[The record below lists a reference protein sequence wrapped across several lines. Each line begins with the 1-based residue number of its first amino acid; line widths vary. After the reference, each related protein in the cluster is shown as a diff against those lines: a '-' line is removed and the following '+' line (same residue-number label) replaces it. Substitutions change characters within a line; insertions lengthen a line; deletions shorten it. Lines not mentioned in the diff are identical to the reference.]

1 MTSSSP
7 PSYRDVDIAAVV
19 AEVVRRL
26 AAEQNAGSTGEAPGG
41 GRDSGIRSV
50 GSDGVFPSVD
60 EAVAAA
66 GRAQPK
72 LAALSLDQRGVIVD
86 IIKDYCVGNAEE
98 LARLE
103 FQETRLGREDHKIQ
117 KLTTIPRVVGVEA
130 LRTSVR
136 VGDAGTEFIAAAPFG
151 VIGMVTPATH
161 SIPTMAGNAINVIAA
176 GNTAVF
182 SPHPAAARCLTYA
195 LQQMNKRIK
204 AKTGMENLIT
214 VMARPSIEA
223 AAELFKHP
231 GVALLTITGGPEVV
245 RVAMR
250 AGKRVIA
257 AAPGN
262 PPVVVDETADI
273 PSAVRHIIFG
283 AAFDNNLLCIG
294 DKEVFVVE
302 AVADQ
307 FMAAMRRADAV
318 ELDARQIERLTQ
330 AAFIPEKHSGELHV
344 NREFIGRSTAF
355 LGRAAGMSVGPNV
368 DLLFGETDENHVFVQ
383 EEQMMPFLPVVRV
396 RDVEAA
402 IAAAVK
408 AEHGYKHT
416 ALIHTQNDETARRM
430 ARIMQTTLFIRNA
443 PCTAAL
449 GVEGPGYLSY
459 SIATATGEGV
469 TTPLTFTRQRQ
480 MVIGGRYDFF

>member
-1 MTSSSP
+1 MSSSSP
-7 PSYRDVDIAAVV
+7 PYRDVDIAAVV

-26 AAEQNAGSTGEAPGG
+26 AAEQDPGG
-41 GRDSGIRSV
+41 VSEVPAGVRDSAP
-50 GSDGVFPSVD
+50 GSDGVFPTVD
-60 EAVAAA
+60 GAVSAA

-72 LAALSLDQRGVIVD
+72 LAALSLEQRGVIVD
-86 IIKDYCVGNAEE
+86 IIKNYCVENAEE

-103 FQETRLGREDHKIQ
+103 FQETRLGREDHKVQ
-117 KLTTIPRVVGVEA
+117 KLTIISRVLGVEA

-136 VGDAGTEFIAAAPFG
+136 VSDAGTEFIAAAPFG

-161 SIPTMAGNAINVIAA
+161 SIPTMAGNAINVFAA

-182 SPHPAAARCLTYA
+182 SPHPAASRCLTYA
-195 LQQMNKRIK
+195 LQQINRRIR
-204 AKTGMENLIT
+204 AKTGLENLIT
-214 VMARPSIEA
+214 VMAKPSIEA
-223 AAELFKHP
+223 AGELFKHP

-245 RVAMR
+245 KVAMR

-273 PSAVRHIIFG
+273 PSAVKHIIFG

-302 AVADQ
+302 AVADE
-307 FMAAMRRADAV
+307 FKAAMRRAGAV
-318 ELDARQIERLTQ
+318 ELDERQIERLTQ
-330 AAFIPEKHSGELHV
+330 AAFVPDKNSGALHV
-344 NREFIGRSTAF
+344 NREFIGRSTTF
-355 LGRAAGMSVGPNV
+355 LGRAAGVTVSGNV
-368 DLLFGETDENHVFVQ
+368 DLLFGETPENHIFVQ
-383 EEQMMPFLPVVRV
+383 EEQMMPFLPIVRV
-396 RDVEAA
+396 RDVDAA
-402 IAAAVK
+402 IAAALR
-408 AEHGYKHT
+408 AEHGYRHS
-416 ALIHTQNDETARRM
+416 ALIHTRNDETARRM
-430 ARIMQTTLFIRNA
+430 ARILGTTLFIRNA

-449 GVEGPGYLSY
+449 GVDGPGYLSY

>member
-7 PSYRDVDIAAVV
+7 PYRDLDITAVV

-26 AAEQNAGSTGEAPGG
+26 NAEADAGGPREIPGVDRDLRTGT
-41 GRDSGIRSV
+41 
-50 GSDGVFPSVD
+50 DGVFPAVD
-60 EAVAAA
+60 DAVAAA

-72 LAALSLDQRGVIVD
+72 LAALPLEQRGVIVD
-86 IIKDYCVGNAEE
+86 IIKGYCVENAAE

-117 KLTTIPRVVGVEA
+117 KLTILSRVVGVEA

-161 SIPTMAGNAINVIAA
+161 SIPTMAGNAINIIAA

-182 SPHPAAARCLTYA
+182 SPHPAAARCLIYA
-195 LQQMNKRIK
+195 LQQINRRIK
-204 AKTGMENLIT
+204 AKTGLENLIT
-214 VMARPSIEA
+214 VMAKPSIEA
-223 AAELFKHP
+223 AGELFRHP

-245 RVAMR
+245 KVAMR

-262 PPVVVDETADI
+262 PPVVVDETADL
-273 PSAVRHIIFG
+273 PSAVKHIIFG

-302 AVADQ
+302 AVAEE
-307 FMAAMRRADAV
+307 FMAAMRRAGAV
-318 ELDARQIERLTQ
+318 ELDQRQIGRLTE
-330 AAFIPEKHSGELHV
+330 AAFLPDKKSGELHV
-344 NREFIGRSTAF
+344 NREYIGRSPAF
-355 LGRAAGMSVGPNV
+355 LGRAAGLTVGDNV
-368 DLLFGETDENHVFVQ
+368 DLLFGETGEDHVFVR

-396 RDVEAA
+396 RDVDAA
-402 IAAAVK
+402 IAAALR
-408 AEHGYKHT
+408 AEHGYRHS
-416 ALIHTQNDETARRM
+416 ALIHTRNDETARRM
-430 ARIMQTTLFIRNA
+430 ARLMGTTLFIRNA

-449 GVEGPGYLSY
+449 GVDGPGYLSY

>member
-1 MTSSSP
+1 MTRSSSP
-7 PSYRDVDIAAVV
+7 YRDVDIAAVV

-26 AAEQNAGSTGEAPGG
+26 AAEPGSDGPKEAPAGSRETGT
-41 GRDSGIRSV
+41 
-50 GSDGVFPSVD
+50 GSDGVFPSVA

-72 LAALSLDQRGVIVD
+72 LAALSLEQRGVIVD
-86 IIKDYCVGNAEE
+86 IIKSYCVDNAEE

-117 KLTTIPRVVGVEA
+117 KLTILSRVVGVEV

-136 VGDAGTEFIAAAPFG
+136 VGDVGTEFIAAAPFG

-161 SIPTMAGNAINVIAA
+161 SIPTMAGNAINIIAA

-195 LQQMNKRIK
+195 LQQMNRRIK
-204 AKTGMENLIT
+204 AKTGLENLIT

-223 AAELFKHP
+223 AGELFRHP

-245 RVAMR
+245 KVAMQS
-250 AGKRVIA
+250 GKRVIA

-273 PSAVRHIIFG
+273 PAAVKDIIFG

-302 AVADQ
+302 AVADE
-307 FMAAMRRADAV
+307 FLAAMRRAGAV
-318 ELDARQIERLTQ
+318 ELDPRQIERLTQ
-330 AAFIPEKHSGELHV
+330 AAFVPDKNSGELHV
-344 NREFIGRSTAF
+344 NREYIGRSTAF
-355 LGRAAGMSVGPNV
+355 LGRAAGITVSAGV
-368 DLLFGETDENHVFVQ
+368 DLLFGETDEDHVFVR

-396 RDVEAA
+396 RDADAA
-402 IAAAVK
+402 IAAALR
-408 AEHGYKHT
+408 AEHGYRHS
-416 ALIHTQNDETARRM
+416 ALIHTRNDETARRM
-430 ARIMQTTLFIRNA
+430 ARIMGTTLFIRNA

-449 GVEGPGYLSY
+449 GVDGPGYLSY